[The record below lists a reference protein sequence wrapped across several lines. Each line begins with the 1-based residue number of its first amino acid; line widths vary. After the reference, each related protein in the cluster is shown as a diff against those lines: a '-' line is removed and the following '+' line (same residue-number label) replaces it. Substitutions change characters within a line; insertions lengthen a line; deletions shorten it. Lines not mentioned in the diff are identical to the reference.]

1 MAGQAAGGHT
11 AAGLKNNG
19 LASLLS
25 VRRANN
31 NQPPHA
37 HTQVS
42 KNILRVQTA
51 GLEEVRGG
59 RKTGFHVCVFQQI

>member
-31 NQPPHA
+31 NQPL
-37 HTQVS
+37 HTPL
-42 KNILRVQTA
+42 K
-51 GLEEVRGG
+51 
-59 RKTGFHVCVFQQI
+59 KTYWEYRRRA